1 MQPRWKARL
10 KHTCFSG
17 SVIPMKKTKGIRF
30 SLQGKLLFPVVIA
43 LTLFMGSSALF
54 LSHFLTEKTEERFVT
69 MLSAGNEILVKN
81 IRNATESYK
90 SVMRT
95 ISIIPQLKLLADVA
109 SDRGERSPFERFPDQ
124 YKDGVWGKAE
134 DLLLTLSD
142 NFPDIV
148 QFTFALRN
156 GNVIASSRRV
166 TIGKALAII
175 REESGTHFD
184 LSVVDA
190 FFAARKDVVTVERHF
205 ERKVSFSA

>member
-1 MQPRWKARL
+1 M

-69 MLSAGNEILVKN
+69 ILSAGNEILVKN

-109 SDRGERSPFERFPDQ
+109 SDRAKGRPSNGSRTSTKMACGERRRTSCSRFPIISRIS
-124 YKDGVWGKAE
+124 YS
-134 DLLLTLSD
+134 LLS
-142 NFPDIV
+142 P
-148 QFTFALRN
+148 
-156 GNVIASSRRV
+156 
-166 TIGKALAII
+166 
-175 REESGTHFD
+175 
-184 LSVVDA
+184 
-190 FFAARKDVVTVERHF
+190 
-205 ERKVSFSA
+205 